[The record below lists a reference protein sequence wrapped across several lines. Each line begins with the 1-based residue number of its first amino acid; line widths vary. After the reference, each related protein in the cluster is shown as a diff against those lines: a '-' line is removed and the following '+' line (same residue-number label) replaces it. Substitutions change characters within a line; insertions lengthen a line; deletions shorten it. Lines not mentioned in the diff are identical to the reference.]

1 MWELFTHPSNLI
13 FSICLSLMFL
23 LGLLELILLVLGGGS
38 QGLLDQFLPDDLGST
53 KDVDIALDVDQGW
66 LNALA
71 GLVVYRPC
79 SSLGLADYLPH
90 PV

>member
-1 MWELFTHPSNLI
+1 
-13 FSICLSLMFL
+13 MFL

-38 QGLLDQFLPDDLGST
+38 QGLLDQFLPDDLKAVPKTST
-53 KDVDIALDVDQGW
+53 LHWMPIRLAQCP
-66 LNALA
+66 A

-79 SSLGLADYLPH
+79 SLFGLADYLPH